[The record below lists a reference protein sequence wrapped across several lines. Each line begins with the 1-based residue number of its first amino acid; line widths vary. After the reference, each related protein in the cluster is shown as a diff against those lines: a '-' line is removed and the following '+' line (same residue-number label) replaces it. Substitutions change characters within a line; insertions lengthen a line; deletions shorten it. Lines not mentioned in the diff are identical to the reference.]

1 MATSTTRETK
11 MNIIEQMKAKAK
23 QAPKGI
29 RVKVESIDT
38 GEVVKNFYCGTDQRR
53 ADKLEDGL
61 LQKTN
66 LDKYHVYQ
74 SVTV

>member
-1 MATSTTRETK
+1 
-11 MNIIEQMKAKAK
+11 MNFIEQMKAKAK
-23 QAPKGI
+23 QSPKGI

-38 GEVVKNFYCGTDQRR
+38 GEVAKDFDCGTNQSR
-53 ADKLEDGL
+53 ADKLENGL
-61 LQKTN
+61 LEKTN